1 MSLLPGRVGAITLMA
16 LGLGACADA
25 PPVRLHSL
33 LPVPGAAAT
42 PHVGPPLRVSVA
54 PVTVPSAVDQP
65 QWLVRRSD
73 DTLQILEQDRWASP
87 LQEEMRAAVR
97 EHLARR
103 WGAVDAGRTPAPA
116 VDGAPAPSAWR
127 VVIEVRRLELR
138 PGRDAWLDA
147 RWALIP
153 PQRGAAAAECAFR
166 VREPVAAD
174 GPLALAEA
182 QRQAVERL
190 ADELGRQ
197 LRAMAAGGPATCIG
211 APVA

>member
-33 LPVPGAAAT
+33 LSLPGAAAA
-42 PHVGPPLRVSVA
+42 PSSGPPLRISVA
-54 PVTVPSAVDQP
+54 PVTVPAAVDQP
-65 QWLVRRSD
+65 QWLVRRPD
-73 DTLQILEQDRWASP
+73 DTLQTLEQDRWASP
-87 LQEEMRAAVR
+87 LQEEVRAAVR

-116 VDGAPAPSAWR
+116 ADSTPQPSAWR
-127 VVIEVRRLELR
+127 VVIDVRRLELR

-147 RWALIP
+147 RWTLIP

-166 VREPVAAD
+166 VREPVAMD
-174 GPLALAEA
+174 GPLALAQA

-190 ADELGRQ
+190 ADEIGRQ
-197 LRAMAAGGPATCIG
+197 LRAMSAGGPATCMG